1 MSNQET
7 LQLEAQVLDKKL
19 ALAKAEQEAALAQ
32 NAAYQDVQLLIARQ
46 EASFKLTPVG
56 QELQRFQIN
65 QRMGQMYAS
74 STIVPDTYKGNV
86 ANCAIAIS
94 IALRLNIDAMMV
106 MQNLYVVHG
115 NPAWSSKFLIA
126 TINTCGRFQPLRYEC
141 NNAEGDA
148 YGWRCYTYDIHDTEH
163 REPLSGS
170 WVTWQM
176 VKAEGWADKKG
187 SKWLT
192 MPEQMFR
199 YRAAAFWQRQFAPE
213 ISMGFRTAE
222 EEDDIHDV
230 EYTEIT
236 PTQQPANDKREPATD
251 SQHAEPLR
259 KSIRSMAARL
269 AKQQSEQTEQPQ
281 APEPAEQPAEPQQP
295 QAVDTTTGE
304 VYPQTEEILF
314 S

>member
-1 MSNQET
+1 MANQET
-7 LQLEAQVLDKKL
+7 LQLEAQVLEKKL
-19 ALAKAEQEAALAQ
+19 ALVKAEQEAALAQ
-32 NAAYQDVQLLIARQ
+32 NAAYQDVQLMIARQ

-141 NNAEGDA
+141 NNLEGDA
-148 YGWRCYTYDIHDTEH
+148 YGWRCYTYDIHDTE
-163 REPLSGS
+163 RKEPLHGS
-170 WVTWQM
+170 WVTWST
-176 VKAEGWADKKG
+176 VKAEGWKDKKG

-199 YRAAAFWQRQFAPE
+199 YRAAAFWQRQYAPE
-213 ISMGFRTAE
+213 ISMGFRTVE
-222 EEDDIHDV
+222 EENDITDV
-230 EYTEIT
+230 DYVELT
-236 PTQQPANDKREPATD
+236 PKPAQAT
-251 SQHAEPLR
+251 ANEAPR
-259 KSIRSMAARL
+259 KSIRAMAAQL
-269 AKQQSEQTEQPQ
+269 AKQQVVQAEQPQ
-281 APEPAEQPAEPQQP
+281 VEQQAEQPAEQPEQPEQPEQQQP
-295 QAVDTTTGE
+295 TVDTESGE
-304 VYPQTEEILF
+304 IRTAQEDTLF